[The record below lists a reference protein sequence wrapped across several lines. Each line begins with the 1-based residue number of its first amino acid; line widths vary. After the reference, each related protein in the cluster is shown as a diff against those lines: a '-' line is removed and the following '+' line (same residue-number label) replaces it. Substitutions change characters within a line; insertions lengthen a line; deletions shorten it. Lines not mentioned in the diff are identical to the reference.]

1 MYSANFDYYRAASLS
16 EAVALLASHP
26 GAKLLAGGHSLLP
39 QMKLRVAQPAALVDI
54 GRVAELRGI
63 RHEGDRLIIG
73 ALTTHNTVATSAVV
87 REHCPV
93 LAEAAS
99 LIGDQQVR
107 NRGTI
112 GGSIAHADPAA
123 DLPTVLLA
131 LGATLT
137 ATGPSGGREIAAAQ
151 FYTDLFTTSLAE
163 NEILTS
169 LSVPAYPQ
177 GASGSGSAAAGA
189 YAKHEHPASGY
200 AVVGAAVMLMVSG
213 GQVTGAHIALGGAT
227 ANPVSASAAEAALMG
242 KALNAETI
250 AAAAAQA
257 AAAVTNPLSDY
268 YASAE
273 FRTHLAT
280 VMVKQ
285 ALTAAA
291 AKLK

>member
-1 MYSANFDYYRAASLS
+1 MYSANFDYYRAATVS

-39 QMKLRVAQPAALVDI
+39 QLKLRVAQPAALVDI

-63 RHEGDRLIIG
+63 RQEGGRLIIG
-73 ALTTHNTVATSAVV
+73 ALTTHNAVATSAVV

-93 LAEAAS
+93 LAEAAA

-131 LGATLT
+131 LGATVT
-137 ATGPSGGREIAAAQ
+137 VTGPSGSREIAAAQ
-151 FYTDLFTTSLAE
+151 MYTDLFTTSLAE

-169 LSVPAYPQ
+169 ISVPAY
-177 GASGSGSAAAGA
+177 GAAAAGA

-200 AVVGAAVMLMVSG
+200 AVVGTAVVLTVSG
-213 GQVTGAHIALGGAT
+213 GQVSSAHITIGGAT
-227 ANPVSASAAEAALMG
+227 ANPVRAGAAEAALMG
-242 KALNAETI
+242 KALNAENI
-250 AAAAAQA
+250 AAAAAKA
-257 AAAVTNPLSDY
+257 AEAVTNPLSDY